1 MSHVT
6 VDASV
11 DDDPRYDLLA
21 TLAGYHR
28 DMVVGRMIKVWRWC
42 TKNQKDVIPPEYL
55 AVYLHLDPSKVAVIM
70 EECGLGEVTGDG
82 IRIKGCKDRIYWL
95 GRLRENASKGGKARA
110 AAAKR
115 AGGKFVKNKPASRL
129 AKKPAK
135 TSRKAGVSPAKHQ
148 PSTSPNT
155 NTNTNTNTLTK
166 SETGGA
172 EAPVVGYQQV
182 VNEYFRLYEASHG
195 HKPLFRAKEGKLL
208 KDLLKHPGVTG
219 EECLRRMN
227 TMFHSPPKWLDPPYT
242 IGTLVSNYDR
252 LLIKKNM
259 GSAIESD
266 DLRQMAAELRRRGE

>member
-1 MSHVT
+1 MAHVT
-6 VDASV
+6 VDSSV

-42 TKNQKDVIPPEYL
+42 TKNQRDIIPPEYL
-55 AVYLHLDPSKVAVIM
+55 AVYLHLAPSKVVGIM
-70 EECGLGEVTGDG
+70 EECGLGESVDG
-82 IRIKGCKDRIYWL
+82 GVRVKGCRDRIYWL

-115 AGGKFVKNKPASRL
+115 DGGKFAKNEPASRL

-135 TSRKAGVSPAKHQ
+135 PSRKAGVSPAKHQ
-148 PSTSPNT
+148 PKPSPNT
-155 NTNTNTNTLTK
+155 NTNTSTNTLTK
-166 SETGGA
+166 SKTDGA
-172 EAPVVGYQQV
+172 KAPAGYQQV
-182 VNEYFRLYEASHG
+182 VDEYFRLYEASHG

-219 EECLRRMN
+219 EECLRRMD
-227 TMFHSPPKWLDPPYT
+227 TMFHHPPKWLDPPYT

-252 LLIKKNM
+252 LLIQKNM